1 MVTSPAREMPAN
13 QRGEVRSKRLD
24 LANAALERAWSKG
37 WSQRP
42 PLESDALL
50 AAARRDTGLDDF
62 GPENGWRERLER
74 LTGALHGEAAL
85 TALGTTIAYGQ
96 LVSAL
101 SNRLRAA
108 QLWREQPE
116 IARVPITAPIVV
128 VGQMRSGSTR
138 MQRLL
143 ACDERFA
150 FTRFYESW
158 NPVPRWR
165 GLPFD
170 DRRGRAWFS
179 LRVAHLLNPQFGV
192 IHPTRSCQPDE
203 EIGLHNVALFG
214 AAFEAQWRIPS
225 FARHGEQA
233 DGRPV
238 YAEFRR
244 HLQMLR
250 WLRGEAGDKPWVLK
264 LPQFAQDLDALLHA
278 FPDARLV
285 YLDRDPVTVVGSSAS
300 LVENQ
305 MRVQSDHVDRVWIG
319 QETLHKVGLRQDRMD
334 EARRRHGVPVAE
346 VSYEAMQAD
355 WRGEIGRVYAGL
367 GFKPTAQASSAME
380 RYMGQRGH
388 GRLQKHRYDIAD
400 YGLTKTQVR
409 AVVQSP
415 GEERLSA

>member
-1 MVTSPAREMPAN
+1 MVTSPAREMLSD
-13 QRGEVRSKRLD
+13 QGEEVRSRRLD
-24 LANAALERAWSKG
+24 FANAALERAWSKG

-42 PLESDALL
+42 PLEPDALL

-74 LTGALHGEAAL
+74 LTAALHAEAAL
-85 TALGTTIAYGQ
+85 TGLGTTIAYGQ

-101 SNRLRAA
+101 SNRLRAVR
-108 QLWREQPE
+108 LWREQPE
-116 IARVPITAPIVV
+116 IAHVPITAPIVV

-192 IHPTRSCQPDE
+192 IHPTRSRQPDE

-244 HLQMLR
+244 QLQMLR
-250 WLRGEAGDKPWVLK
+250 WLRREAGDKPWVLK

-300 LVENQ
+300 LVHNQ
-305 MRVQSDHVDRVWIG
+305 MRVQSDHVDRAWIG

-346 VSYEAMQAD
+346 VSYEAMQVD
-355 WRGEIGRVYAGL
+355 WRGEIERVYAGL
-367 GFKPTAQASSAME
+367 GLKRTAQALSAME

-388 GRLQKHRYDIAD
+388 SRLQKHRYDIAD
-400 YGLTKTQVR
+400 FGLAEAQVR
-409 AVVQSP
+409 AALQSP

>member
-1 MVTSPAREMPAN
+1 MVTFPAREMPSIQGN
-13 QRGEVRSKRLD
+13 EVRSRRLQV
-24 LANAALERAWSKG
+24 ASAMLERAWSKG
-37 WSQRP
+37 WCQRP
-42 PLESDALL
+42 PLEPDALL
-50 AAARRDTGLDDF
+50 AAARAETGLADF

-74 LTGALHGEAAL
+74 LTAALHAEAAL

-108 QLWREQPE
+108 RLWREQPE

-143 ACDERFA
+143 ACDDRFA

-165 GLPFD
+165 GLPLD
-170 DRRGRAWFS
+170 DRRARAWFS
-179 LRVAHLLNPQFGV
+179 LRVAHLINPQFGV
-192 IHPTRSCQPDE
+192 IHPTRSRQADE
-203 EIGLHNVALFG
+203 EIGLHNVSLFG

-233 DGRPV
+233 DARPV

-244 HLQMLR
+244 QLQMLR
-250 WLRGEAGDKPWVLK
+250 WLRREPGDKPWVLK
-264 LPQFAQDLDALLHA
+264 LPQFAQDLDALLHT
-278 FPDARLV
+278 FPDARLI

-300 LVENQ
+300 LVHNQ
-305 MRVQSDHVDRVWIG
+305 MRVQSDHVDRAWIG
-319 QETLHKVGLRQDRMD
+319 QEALHKVGLRKARMTQ
-334 EARRRHGVPVAE
+334 ARRRHGVPAAQ

-355 WRGEIGRVYAGL
+355 WRGEIERVYAGL
-367 GFKPTAQASSAME
+367 GLVITNRAFKAME
-380 RYMGQRGH
+380 RYMAQRRH

-400 YGLTKTQVR
+400 YGLTEREVR
-409 AVVQSP
+409 AALQSP

>member
-1 MVTSPAREMPAN
+1 MVTSPARETSSIP
-13 QRGEVRSKRLD
+13 GDEVRGRRLD
-24 LANAALERAWSKG
+24 FANTALERAWSKG
-37 WSQRP
+37 WCQRP
-42 PLESDALL
+42 QLDTQALV
-50 AAARRDTGLDDF
+50 AAARIETGLTDF

-74 LTGALHGEAAL
+74 LTAALHAEAAL

-108 QLWREQPE
+108 RLWREHPE
-116 IARVPITAPIVV
+116 IAQVPITAPIVI

-165 GLPFD
+165 GLPVD
-170 DRRGRAWFS
+170 DRRARAWFS
-179 LRVAHLLNPQFGV
+179 LRVAHLINPQFGV
-192 IHPTRSCQPDE
+192 IHPTRSRQADE

-233 DGRPV
+233 DARPV

-244 HLQMLR
+244 QLRMLR
-250 WLRGEAGDKPWVLK
+250 WLRREPGDKPWVLK
-264 LPQFAQDLDALLHA
+264 LPQFAQDLDALLHT

-285 YLDRDPVTVVGSSAS
+285 YLDRDPVSVVGSSAS
-300 LVENQ
+300 LVHNQ
-305 MRVQSDHVDRVWIG
+305 MRVQSDHVDRAWIG
-319 QETLHKVGLRQDRMD
+319 HETLHKVSLRQERMD
-334 EARRRHGVPVAE
+334 EARRRYGVPAAE
-346 VSYEAMQAD
+346 VSYEAMQVD
-355 WRGEIGRVYAGL
+355 WRAEIERVYAGL
-367 GFKPTAQASSAME
+367 GVEVTSQASSAME
-380 RYMGQRGH
+380 RYMGQRRH
-388 GRLQKHRYDIAD
+388 GRLHRHRYDIAE
-400 YGLTKTQVR
+400 YGLTDSQVR
-409 AVVQSP
+409 AALQSP